1 MRNSENYLKLSEN
14 ILNWV
19 SDHLEA
25 IRGILSKDRNAD
37 ITSLYQNFAEDAPSI
52 ICMINLRNEIIFVNG
67 KFEQLTGYSRT
78 EIIGKHWAKT
88 GVYSIE
94 SMGTLM
100 GMLTDQGVKL
110 STKAVE
116 MPLKCKDG
124 RTIWVNAIGDVFTK
138 RDSIVGYQIIAQD
151 ITNIKELEMCFLE
164 SEKRDRLI
172 AENVADVIWTIDMN
186 EQVTYV
192 SPSITDLLGY
202 SVEEAMSKSS
212 EDIYTPD
219 SLKVARKILHD
230 ELKKRRK
237 GQKDLLKSKTLRLN
251 LYRKDSSIIPVEVNF
266 SFLYDV
272 HEKPIG
278 ILAIARDI
286 SSTISKEEQLKQNYD
301 REKRLREEL
310 EVELT
315 RRAEFTRFLVH
326 ELKTPLTAV
335 IASVELLVDEKF
347 EEPFNR
353 LMENINRSSFDL
365 NKRINE
371 LLEISRGE
379 MGILRIKL
387 RRVAPLR
394 LLKAIANKVSP
405 IIAKDE
411 LSLSLVFPRSLPY
424 IIADKERIQQVVLNL
439 LDNAMKF
446 TPVGGKITIRAM
458 RKGTFLIV
466 QVQDTGRGLAKDE
479 QERVF
484 QSAHRLES
492 DRERFVG
499 LGLGLLLSKRIVELH
514 KGQIWVESKLGEGS
528 TFSFSVPIF
537 KAKSRG
543 KIQASD

>member
-1 MRNSENYLKLSEN
+1 MPCKKKK
-14 ILNWV
+14 
-19 SDHLEA
+19 
-25 IRGILSKDRNAD
+25 G
-37 ITSLYQNFAEDAPSI
+37 
-52 ICMINLRNEIIFVNG
+52 
-67 KFEQLTGYSRT
+67 
-78 EIIGKHWAKT
+78 GKHKKHTPIVSKAQ
-88 GVYSIE
+88 
-94 SMGTLM
+94 
-100 GMLTDQGVKL
+100 QGL
-110 STKAVE
+110 F
-116 MPLKCKDG
+116 G
-124 RTIWVNAIGDVFTK
+124 
-138 RDSIVGYQIIAQD
+138 
-151 ITNIKELEMCFLE
+151 
-164 SEKRDRLI
+164 
-172 AENVADVIWTIDMN
+172 AE
-186 EQVTYV
+186 Y
-192 SPSITDLLGY
+192 
-202 SVEEAMSKSS
+202 
-212 EDIYTPD
+212 
-219 SLKVARKILHD
+219 ARRK
-230 ELKKRRK
+230 K

-251 LYRKDSSIIPVEVNF
+251 LYRKDSSTVPVEGNF
-266 SFLYDV
+266 SFIYDV

-278 ILAIARDI
+278 ILAIVRDI

-446 TPVGGKITIRAM
+446 TPVGGKITLRAM

-514 KGQIWVESKLGEGS
+514 KGQIWVESMLGKGS
-528 TFSFSVPIF
+528 TFSFSVPLF